1 MNKITLTNLTQYQV
15 EMLDMMWSLDSFE
28 EFTEWQDS
36 LDAEDKQ
43 LSQSLADAVRQSA
56 MDEIIDCTEAN
67 QVLAQFRL

>member
-15 EMLDMMWSLDSFE
+15 EMLDMMWSLDSFD

-43 LSQSLADAVRQSA
+43 LSQSLADAVLLAS

>member
-15 EMLDMMWSLDSFE
+15 NMLDKMWSLYSFE

-43 LSQSLADAVRQSA
+43 LSQSLADAVRSE
-56 MDEIIDCTEAN
+56 MIDEVLDCTEAN
-67 QVLAQFRL
+67 EILSKFRL